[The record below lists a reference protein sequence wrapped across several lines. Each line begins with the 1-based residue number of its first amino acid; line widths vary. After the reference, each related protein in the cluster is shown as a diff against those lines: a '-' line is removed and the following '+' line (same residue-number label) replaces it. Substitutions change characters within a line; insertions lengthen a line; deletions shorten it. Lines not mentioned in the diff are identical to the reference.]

1 MALTVIEYWSLQAF
15 PKLLVSYTLRVDFES
30 LTIFLPSANEACKGY
45 VFTPVCQSFCSQG
58 GLPHCML
65 DTPLGPDNPPRADT
79 PPPLPPPGTRYPLRT
94 RPPWYQAPP
103 QDQAPP
109 GTRHHPRC
117 SACWEIRATSG
128 QCTSYWNAFLCYIK
142 MI

>member
-30 LTIFLPSANEACKGY
+30 LTIFLPSANEVCKGY

-65 DTPLGPDNPPRADT
+65 DTPLGPDTPRADT
-79 PPPLPPPGTRYPLRT
+79 PPPLPPPGTRHPLRT
-94 RPPWYQAPP
+94 RPPLGPGTTPAAVRARRYGQQAGS
-103 QDQAPP
+103 AHPP
-109 GTRHHPRC
+109 GMHSCVT
-117 SACWEIRATSG
+117 
-128 QCTSYWNAFLCYIK
+128 
-142 MI
+142 